1 MSNMGRK
8 KNFLGFMGVMTA
20 ISCIFLTSFTTV
32 GKEPLLAQLPDCKK
46 PQDKFEQDFCRMKPN
61 CKNQS
66 TQLDMNICSAQSA
79 RVADRKLTQI
89 YQQIQAKYKK
99 VRPMYKVYNP
109 EQLLTDSQ
117 QAWMQYRS
125 KNCEFSRSRFE
136 GGSIAPLVHNRCLER
151 ITQQRIE
158 ELKGYLAGGGKGGIF

>member
-1 MSNMGRK
+1 MGRK
-8 KNFLGFMGVMTA
+8 KNFLRFIGAMATA
-20 ISCIFLTSFTTV
+20 ACIFLVSSTSFSR
-32 GKEPLLAQLPDCKK
+32 EALLAQLPNCKK
-46 PQDKFEQDFCRMKPN
+46 PQDKFERDFCRMKPN

-66 TQLDMNICSAQSA
+66 TQLDMNVCSAQSA

-89 YQQIQAKYKK
+89 YQQIQAEYRKD
-99 VRPMYKVYNP
+99 RSMYKLYNS
-109 EQLLTDSQ
+109 EQLLTDFQ

-151 ITQQRIE
+151 ITKQRIE
-158 ELKGYLAGGGKGGIF
+158 ELQGYLAGGGKEGIF